1 MNKRLISLI
10 TGIILLL
17 IFASILFIFQVRQ
30 SEVAV
35 VTTFGSYSRTIE
47 EPGMQF
53 KMPWPIQ
60 KVYKFD
66 NRLQSFE
73 RKFEQTTTG
82 DAKPL
87 IIEVYV
93 GWRISDP
100 RIFLERFNGDVLKAE
115 RNLESLV
122 RDAKNSVIGQHPFR
136 DLISPREED
145 LKFDDIES
153 EIVEAIQSEAKDGY
167 GMQVEFAGIKQLGLP
182 ESNTQKVFERM
193 RADRQRL
200 VKQYQGEGESRAMEI
215 RSRAEAES
223 TRILNEARAKA
234 IEIEGQ
240 AEAQA
245 NEYYKVFQENPELAE
260 LLLGL
265 EALEA
270 ATREKTTIVA
280 DPTTPPFNLF
290 REGVKALGENMS
302 AGDLK

>member
-1 MNKRLISLI
+1 MNKQKIYFLI
-10 TGIILLL
+10 GIILLL

-47 EPGMQF
+47 DAGLRF
-53 KMPWPIQ
+53 KWPWPIQ
-60 KVYKFD
+60 KVYRFD
-66 NRLQSFE
+66 NRLQNFE

-100 RIFLERFNGDVLKAE
+100 KIFLERFNGDIKKAE
-115 RNLESLV
+115 QNLESLV

-145 LKFDDIES
+145 LKFNDIEE
-153 EIVEAIQSEAKDGY
+153 EIVAAIQIEAKDDY
-167 GMQVEFAGIKQLGLP
+167 GMEVVFSGIKQLGLP

-200 VKQYQGEGESRAMEI
+200 VKQFQGEGESRAMEI
-215 RSRAEAES
+215 RSKAEAES
-223 TRILNEARAKA
+223 TRILNEAKAQA
-234 IEIEGQ
+234 IEIEGK

-245 NEYYKVFQENPELAE
+245 NEYYKVFQENPDLAE

-270 ATREKTTIVA
+270 ATKEKTTIVA
-280 DPTTPPFNLF
+280 DPSTPPFNLF
-290 REGVKALGENMS
+290 QEGVKELNR
-302 AGDLK
+302 

>member
-1 MNKRLISLI
+1 MNKQKISFFI
-10 TGIILLL
+10 GIILLL

-47 EPGMQF
+47 DAGLRF
-53 KMPWPIQ
+53 KWPWPIQ
-60 KVYKFD
+60 KVYRFD
-66 NRLQSFE
+66 NRLQNFE

-93 GWRISDP
+93 GWKISNP
-100 RIFLERFNGDVLKAE
+100 KIFLERFNGDIIKAE
-115 RNLESLV
+115 QNLESLV

-145 LKFDDIES
+145 LKFNDIEE
-153 EIVEAIQSEAKDGY
+153 EIVAAIQTEAKDDY
-167 GMQVEFAGIKQLGLP
+167 GMEVVFAGIKQLGLP

-200 VKQYQGEGESRAMEI
+200 VKQFQGEGESRAMEI
-215 RSRAEAES
+215 RSKAEAES
-223 TRILNEARAKA
+223 TRILNEAKAQA
-234 IEIEGQ
+234 IEIEGK

-245 NEYYKVFQENPELAE
+245 NEYYKVFQENPDLAE

-270 ATREKTTIVA
+270 ATKEKTTIVA
-280 DPTTPPFNLF
+280 DPSTPPFNLF
-290 REGVKALGENMS
+290 QEGVKELNR
-302 AGDLK
+302 

>member
-1 MNKRLISLI
+1 MNKQKISFLI
-10 TGIILLL
+10 GIILLL

-47 EPGMQF
+47 DAGLRF
-53 KMPWPIQ
+53 KWPWPIQ
-60 KVYKFD
+60 KVYRFD
-66 NRLQSFE
+66 NRLQNFE

-100 RIFLERFNGDVLKAE
+100 KIFLERFNGDIKKAE
-115 RNLESLV
+115 QNLESLV

-145 LKFDDIES
+145 LKFNDIEE
-153 EIVEAIQSEAKDGY
+153 EIVAAIQTEAKDDY
-167 GMQVEFAGIKQLGLP
+167 GMEVVFAGIKQLGLP

-200 VKQYQGEGESRAMEI
+200 VKQFQGEGESRAMEI
-215 RSRAEAES
+215 RSKAEAES
-223 TRILNEARAKA
+223 TRILNEAKAQA
-234 IEIEGQ
+234 IEIEGK

-245 NEYYKVFQENPELAE
+245 NEYYKVFQENPDLAE

-270 ATREKTTIVA
+270 ATKEKTTIVA
-280 DPTTPPFNLF
+280 DPSTPPFNLF
-290 REGVKALGENMS
+290 QEGVKELNS
-302 AGDLK
+302 

>member
-1 MNKRLISLI
+1 MNKRRISI
-10 TGIILLL
+10 IAGIVLLL

-30 SEVAV
+30 SQVAV

-47 EPGMQF
+47 QPGIQF
-53 KMPWPIQ
+53 KLPWPIQ
-60 KVYKFD
+60 KVYRFD
-66 NRLQSFE
+66 NRLQNFE

-100 RIFLERFNGDVLKAE
+100 KIFLERFNGDMMKAE
-115 RNLESLV
+115 QNLESLV

-145 LKFDDIES
+145 LKFDDIEA
-153 EIVEAIQSEAKDGY
+153 EIVKAVQTEAKGDY
-167 GMQVEFAGIKQLGLP
+167 GIDVQYAGIKQLGLP

-200 VKQYQGEGESRAMEI
+200 VKQFQGEGESRAMEI
-215 RSRAEAES
+215 RSKAEAES
-223 TRILNEARAKA
+223 TRILNEARAQA

-270 ATREKTTIVA
+270 ATKEKTTIVA
-280 DPTTPPFNLF
+280 DPNTPPFNLF
-290 REGVKALGENMS
+290 REGVAE
-302 AGDLK
+302 LKELKSSK

>member
-1 MNKRLISLI
+1 MNKRRISI
-10 TGIILLL
+10 IAGIVLLL

-30 SEVAV
+30 SQVAV

-47 EPGMQF
+47 QPGIQF
-53 KMPWPIQ
+53 KLPWPIQ
-60 KVYKFD
+60 KVYRFD
-66 NRLQSFE
+66 NRLQNFE

-100 RIFLERFNGDVLKAE
+100 KIFLERFNGDMIKAE
-115 RNLESLV
+115 QNLESLV

-145 LKFDDIES
+145 LKFDDIEA
-153 EIVEAIQSEAKDGY
+153 EIVKAVQTEAKDDY
-167 GMQVEFAGIKQLGLP
+167 GIDVQYAGIKQLGLP

-200 VKQYQGEGESRAMEI
+200 VKQFQGEGESRAMEI
-215 RSRAEAES
+215 RSKAEAES
-223 TRILNEARAKA
+223 TRILNEARAQA

-270 ATREKTTIVA
+270 ATKEKTTIVA
-280 DPTTPPFNLF
+280 DPNTPPFNLF
-290 REGVKALGENMS
+290 REGVAE
-302 AGDLK
+302 LKELKSSK

>member
-1 MNKRLISLI
+1 MNKQKISFLI
-10 TGIILLL
+10 GIILLL

-47 EPGMQF
+47 DAGLRF
-53 KMPWPIQ
+53 KWPWPIQ
-60 KVYKFD
+60 KVYRFD
-66 NRLQSFE
+66 NRLQNFE

-93 GWRISDP
+93 GWQISNP
-100 RIFLERFNGDVLKAE
+100 KIFLERFNGDITKAE
-115 RNLESLV
+115 QNLESLV

-145 LKFDDIES
+145 LKFNDIEE
-153 EIVEAIQSEAKDGY
+153 EIVAAIQTEAKDDY
-167 GMQVEFAGIKQLGLP
+167 GMEVVFAGIKQLGLP

-200 VKQYQGEGESRAMEI
+200 VKQFQGEGESRAMEI
-215 RSRAEAES
+215 RSKAEAES
-223 TRILNEARAKA
+223 TRILNEAKAQA
-234 IEIEGQ
+234 IEIEGK

-245 NEYYKVFQENPELAE
+245 NEYYKVFQENPDLAE

-270 ATREKTTIVA
+270 ATKEKTTIVA
-280 DPTTPPFNLF
+280 DPSTPPFNLF
-290 REGVKALGENMS
+290 QEGVKELNR
-302 AGDLK
+302 

>member
-1 MNKRLISLI
+1 MNKRLITLI
-10 TGIILLL
+10 VGTALLL

-30 SEVAV
+30 SQTAV
-35 VTTFGSYSRTIE
+35 VTTFGSYSRTIDK
-47 EPGMQF
+47 PGLQF
-53 KMPWPIQ
+53 KWPWPIQ
-60 KVYKFD
+60 KVYRFD
-66 NRLQSFE
+66 NRLQNFE

-87 IIEVYV
+87 IIEGYV
-93 GWRISDP
+93 GWKISNAK
-100 RIFLERFNGDVLKAE
+100 IFLERFNGDMIKAQQ
-115 RNLESLV
+115 NPESLV

-145 LKFDDIES
+145 LKFDDIEE
-153 EIVEAIQSEAKDGY
+153 EIVEAIQAEAADDY
-167 GMQVEFAGIKQLGLP
+167 GMRVEFAGIKQLGLP

-200 VKQYQGEGESRAMEI
+200 VKQFQGEGESRAMEI
-215 RSRAEAES
+215 RSKAEAES

-240 AEAQA
+240 AEARA

-270 ATREKTTIVA
+270 ATKEKTTIVA
-280 DPTTPPFNLF
+280 DPNTPPFNLF
-290 REGVKALGENMS
+290 REGVKEFNR
-302 AGDLK
+302 

>member
-1 MNKRLISLI
+1 MNKRRISI
-10 TGIILLL
+10 IAGIVLLL

-30 SEVAV
+30 SQVAV

-47 EPGMQF
+47 QPGIQF
-53 KMPWPIQ
+53 KLPWPIQ
-60 KVYKFD
+60 KVYRFD
-66 NRLQSFE
+66 NRLQNFE

-100 RIFLERFNGDVLKAE
+100 QIFLERFNGDMMKAE
-115 RNLESLV
+115 QNLESLV

-145 LKFDDIES
+145 LKFDDIEA
-153 EIVEAIQSEAKDGY
+153 EIVKAVQTEAKDDY
-167 GMQVEFAGIKQLGLP
+167 GIDVQYAGIKQLGLP

-200 VKQYQGEGESRAMEI
+200 VKQFQGEGESRAMEI
-215 RSRAEAES
+215 RSKAEAES
-223 TRILNEARAKA
+223 TRILNEARAQA

-270 ATREKTTIVA
+270 ATKEKTTIVA
-280 DPTTPPFNLF
+280 DPNTPPFNLF
-290 REGVKALGENMS
+290 REGVAE
-302 AGDLK
+302 LKELKSSK

>member
-1 MNKRLISLI
+1 MNKRRISI
-10 TGIILLL
+10 IAGIVLLL

-30 SEVAV
+30 SQVAV

-47 EPGMQF
+47 QPGIQF
-53 KMPWPIQ
+53 KLPWPIQ
-60 KVYKFD
+60 KVYRFD
-66 NRLQSFE
+66 NRLQNFE

-100 RIFLERFNGDVLKAE
+100 KIFLERFNGDMMKAE
-115 RNLESLV
+115 QNLESLV

-145 LKFDDIES
+145 LKFDDIEA
-153 EIVEAIQSEAKDGY
+153 EIVKAVQTEAKDDY
-167 GMQVEFAGIKQLGLP
+167 GIDVQYAGIKQLGLP

-200 VKQYQGEGESRAMEI
+200 VKQFRGEGESRAMEI
-215 RSRAEAES
+215 RSKAEAES
-223 TRILNEARAKA
+223 TRILNEARAQA

-270 ATREKTTIVA
+270 ATKEKTTIVA
-280 DPTTPPFNLF
+280 DPNTPPFNLF
-290 REGVKALGENMS
+290 REGVAE
-302 AGDLK
+302 LKELKSSK

>member
-1 MNKRLISLI
+1 MNKRRISI
-10 TGIILLL
+10 IAGIVLLL

-30 SEVAV
+30 SQVAV

-47 EPGMQF
+47 QPGIQY
-53 KMPWPIQ
+53 KLPWPIQ
-60 KVYKFD
+60 KVYRFD
-66 NRLQSFE
+66 NRLQNFE

-100 RIFLERFNGDVLKAE
+100 KIFLERFNGDMMKAE
-115 RNLESLV
+115 QNLESLV

-145 LKFDDIES
+145 LKFDDIEA
-153 EIVEAIQSEAKDGY
+153 EIVKAVQTEAKDDY
-167 GMQVEFAGIKQLGLP
+167 GIDVQYAGIKQLGLP

-200 VKQYQGEGESRAMEI
+200 VKQFQGEGESRAMEI
-215 RSRAEAES
+215 RSKAEAES
-223 TRILNEARAKA
+223 TRILNEARAQA

-270 ATREKTTIVA
+270 ATKEKTTIVA
-280 DPTTPPFNLF
+280 DPNTPPFNLF
-290 REGVKALGENMS
+290 REGVAE
-302 AGDLK
+302 LKELKSSK

>member
-1 MNKRLISLI
+1 MNKRLITLI
-10 TGIILLL
+10 VGTALLL

-30 SEVAV
+30 SQTAV
-35 VTTFGSYSRTIE
+35 VTTFGSYSRTINN
-47 EPGMQF
+47 PGLQF
-53 KMPWPIQ
+53 KWPWPIQ
-60 KVYKFD
+60 KVYRFD
-66 NRLQSFE
+66 NRLQNFE

-93 GWRISDP
+93 GWKISNP
-100 RIFLERFNGDVLKAE
+100 KIFLERFNGDMMKAE
-115 RNLESLV
+115 QNLESLV

-145 LKFDDIES
+145 LKFDDIEK
-153 EIVEAIQSEAKDGY
+153 EIVEAIQTEAADDY
-167 GMQVEFAGIKQLGLP
+167 GMRVEFAGIKQLGLP

-200 VKQYQGEGESRAMEI
+200 VKQFQGEGESRAMEI
-215 RSRAEAES
+215 RSKAEAES
-223 TRILNEARAKA
+223 TRILNEARAQA

-270 ATREKTTIVA
+270 ATKEKTTIVA
-280 DPTTPPFNLF
+280 DPNTPPFNLF
-290 REGVKALGENMS
+290 REGVKEFNR
-302 AGDLK
+302 

>member
-1 MNKRLISLI
+1 MNKRRISI
-10 TGIILLL
+10 IAGIVLLL

-30 SEVAV
+30 SQVAV

-47 EPGMQF
+47 QPGIQF
-53 KMPWPIQ
+53 KLPWPIQ
-60 KVYKFD
+60 KVYRFD
-66 NRLQSFE
+66 NRLQNFE

-100 RIFLERFNGDVLKAE
+100 KIFLERFNGDMMKAE
-115 RNLESLV
+115 QNLESLV

-145 LKFDDIES
+145 LKFDDIEA
-153 EIVEAIQSEAKDGY
+153 EIVKAVQKEAKDDY
-167 GMQVEFAGIKQLGLP
+167 GIDVQYAGIKQLGLP

-200 VKQYQGEGESRAMEI
+200 VKQFQGEGESRAMEI
-215 RSRAEAES
+215 RSKAEAES
-223 TRILNEARAKA
+223 TRILNEARAQA

-270 ATREKTTIVA
+270 ATKEKTTIVA
-280 DPTTPPFNLF
+280 DPNTPPFNLF
-290 REGVKALGENMS
+290 REGVAE
-302 AGDLK
+302 LKELKSSK

>member
-1 MNKRLISLI
+1 MNKQKISFLIGL
-10 TGIILLL
+10 ILLL

-47 EPGMQF
+47 DAGLRF
-53 KMPWPIQ
+53 KWPWPIQ
-60 KVYKFD
+60 KVYRFD
-66 NRLQSFE
+66 NRLQNFE

-93 GWRISDP
+93 GWQISNP
-100 RIFLERFNGDVLKAE
+100 KIFLERFNGDITKAE
-115 RNLESLV
+115 QNLESLV

-145 LKFDDIES
+145 LKFNDIEE
-153 EIVEAIQSEAKDGY
+153 EIVAAIQTEAKDDY
-167 GMQVEFAGIKQLGLP
+167 GMEVVFAGIKQLGLP

-200 VKQYQGEGESRAMEI
+200 VKQFQGEGESRAMEI
-215 RSRAEAES
+215 RSKAEAES
-223 TRILNEARAKA
+223 TRILNEAKA
-234 IEIEGQ
+234 QAIKIEGK

-245 NEYYKVFQENPELAE
+245 NEYYKVFQENPDLAE

-270 ATREKTTIVA
+270 ATKDKTTIVA
-280 DPTTPPFNLF
+280 DPSTPPFNLF
-290 REGVKALGENMS
+290 QEGVKELNR
-302 AGDLK
+302 

>member
-1 MNKRLISLI
+1 MNKRRISI
-10 TGIILLL
+10 IAGIVLLL

-30 SEVAV
+30 SQVAV

-47 EPGMQF
+47 QPGIQF
-53 KMPWPIQ
+53 KLPWPIQ
-60 KVYKFD
+60 RVYRFD
-66 NRLQSFE
+66 NRLQNFE

-100 RIFLERFNGDVLKAE
+100 KIFLERFNGDMMKAE
-115 RNLESLV
+115 QNLESLV

-145 LKFDDIES
+145 LKFDDIEA
-153 EIVEAIQSEAKDGY
+153 EIVKAIQTEAKDDY
-167 GMQVEFAGIKQLGLP
+167 GIDVQYAGIKQLGLP

-200 VKQYQGEGESRAMEI
+200 VKQFQGEGESRAMEI
-215 RSRAEAES
+215 RSKAEAES
-223 TRILNEARAKA
+223 TRILNEARAQA

-270 ATREKTTIVA
+270 ATKEKTTIVA
-280 DPTTPPFNLF
+280 DPNTPPFNLF
-290 REGVKALGENMS
+290 REGVAE
-302 AGDLK
+302 LKELKSSK